1 MMERM
6 NARVLVLPLHHNAI
20 ARSHCHDC
28 ILLIVCARSVSVS
41 QPGLRGVSRCVAIIH
56 SSGGP
61 TGVPDHAA
69 EIGIRP
75 SSLKGHIVP
84 L

>member
-6 NARVLVLPLHHNAI
+6 NARVLVLALHHNAI

-41 QPGLRGVSRCVAIIH
+41 QPGLRGVSRCVAI

-61 TGVPDHAA
+61 TGLTTLLRLAF
-69 EIGIRP
+69 
-75 SSLKGHIVP
+75 GHRASKATSYP
-84 L
+84 YEP